1 MNKLIRELR
10 MKYPG
15 DWQPVETWPPG
26 CSTYFTPPFV
36 PNPKKTRIELA
47 RLGDVV
53 IGRLEDGDVVHYNVC
68 HVWDDGRGSVVG
80 SDPNLETA
88 IRQIENTLPWADLV
102 KLPKRDDGGE
112 FTHLAEMLADNGGV
126 LSVERD
132 EDGKLCVRV
141 SFAKDG
147 VAFTQA
153 GDGTL
158 LGNVVEAVGCH
169 VGAECPKEGEG

>member
-15 DWQPVETWPPG
+15 DWQAVATWPPG
-26 CSTYFTPPFV
+26 CAAYFTPPFV
-36 PNPKKTRIELA
+36 PILDKTRIELA

-53 IGRLEDGDVVHYNVC
+53 IGRLQDGASVHYNVC
-68 HVWDDGRGSVVG
+68 HVWADGRGSVVG

-88 IRQIENTLPWADLV
+88 IGQVESTLPWADIV

-112 FTHLAEMLADNGGV
+112 FAHLAGLLADHGGV

-147 VAFTQA
+147 VAFAQA

-169 VGAECPKEGEG
+169 VGERTP